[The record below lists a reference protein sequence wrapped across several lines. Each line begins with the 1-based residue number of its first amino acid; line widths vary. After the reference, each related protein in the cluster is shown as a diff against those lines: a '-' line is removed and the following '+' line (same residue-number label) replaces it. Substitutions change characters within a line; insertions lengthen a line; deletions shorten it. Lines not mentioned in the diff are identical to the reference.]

1 MRVPPTLFGLAVL
14 CAAVVAAPAADEPP
28 PLLKPVTPAGS
39 SLRVRLPVTPGYP
52 KTMQFTAQVPNG
64 KKKSEQLPINVAFDC
79 LPNPSYVTA
88 KKLESWGYEVPKNK
102 EFLLPELFFTTAQIA
117 PVPKKGQEKGQDV
130 VVRLTNIKRTVI
142 DSPASSDNT
151 IYNCDMSLSA
161 LAVYYGSERTIEPRL
176 SFADKFLELTVPSTI
191 VKRPGTDDTQIP
203 EVTTTTDATLV
214 PAVGPMVVKGRPVFA
229 YAAVNEQEA
238 YKTANGTIVP
248 VHVAVASINNWE
260 PGIVLTMGLA
270 RGCKVEMDQAAVGKM
285 GTGVESKTEMIPG
298 KMKEF
303 RLGLLT
309 GPGLKVQKDL
319 VLKDVPVVVD
329 KNISEGGVT
338 IGQKFID
345 THFKDGVFA
354 GDANGW
360 KLHGR
365 VNPDVLFDIKSRK
378 KFDPKQ

>member
-14 CAAVVAAPAADEPP
+14 LAAVVAAPAADEPA

-39 SLRVRLPVTPGYP
+39 SLRVRLPVVPGYP
-52 KTMQFTAQVPNG
+52 KTMQFPAQVPNG
-64 KKKSEQLPINVAFDC
+64 KKKSDLLTISVAFDS

-117 PVPKKGQEKGQDV
+117 PKPAKGHDV
-130 VVRLTNIKRTVI
+130 VVRLTNIKLTVI

-161 LAVYYGSERTIEPRL
+161 LAVYYGSERMIEPRL

-191 VKRPGTDDTQIP
+191 VKRPGTEDTPVP
-203 EVTTTTDATLV
+203 EVSTTTDATLV
-214 PAVGPMVVKGRPVFA
+214 TAVGPMVVKGRPVFA
-229 YAAVNEQEA
+229 YAAVNTQEA

-270 RGCKVEMDQAAVGKM
+270 RGCKVEMDQAATGMM

-309 GPGLKVQKDL
+309 GPGLKTQKDL

-345 THFKDGVFA
+345 TYFKDGVYA